1 MDFIFI
7 ELFRFVIRGFSD
19 ASILQKISI
28 IVLGLCYGS
37 YWLFK
42 KVYYDLGGKLGN
54 KIDEL
59 GIKIDNSDRGLL
71 KAQRDIE
78 ENQKKNEIEFRQIN
92 ENITDLKTKQTFLE
106 NRQYDIISKS
116 ANKKT
121 LDN

>member
-78 ENQKKNEIEFRQIN
+78 ENQKKN
-92 ENITDLKTKQTFLE
+92 
-106 NRQYDIISKS
+106 
-116 ANKKT
+116 
-121 LDN
+121 